1 MSHSWIERAFS
12 PAACAG
18 LAIGRDCVGFAR
30 LGAGG
35 KVEALEERPLS
46 ARLFSASPAPESRQ
60 ALAEALRPLGA
71 AIGRRY
77 LPLHVSVPDAAVRWA
92 TFELDEMP
100 KSAATRLE
108 LARFRF
114 ARQGAN
120 GASAYACQPLERD
133 GQKHLLLG
141 MAMDGA
147 WRRCITEAF
156 AEAGLDP
163 WTLNANAC
171 RQFNRFHDRLVE
183 SAGALLA
190 AAPDAWSLWLW
201 DERGRPRHARAR
213 WREAGQDHAD
223 IALEAERS
231 ILAYVHGAPGRSVE
245 RVFVAAG
252 AETGAIADALD
263 ARLREPCTRLPAE
276 EAAPSA
282 ALAIAAALE
291 R

>member
-1 MSHSWIERAFS
+1 MSRSWIERAFR
-12 PAACAG
+12 PAAGAG
-18 LAIGRDCVGFAR
+18 LAIGRDYVGFAR
-30 LGAGG
+30 VGAGG
-35 KVEALEERPLS
+35 KVEALEERPLA
-46 ARLFSASPAPESRQ
+46 ARLFCGSPTPEAQ
-60 ALAEALRPLGA
+60 HLLAQALRPFA
-71 AIGRRY
+71 SAIGRRY
-77 LPLHVSVPDAAVRWA
+77 LPLHVSLPDAAIRWA
-92 TFELDEMP
+92 TFELDELP
-100 KSAATRLE
+100 KGPATQLE

-133 GQKHLLLG
+133 AQKHLLFG

-147 WRRCITEAF
+147 WRRCVIEALG
-156 AEAGLDP
+156 AAGLAA

-213 WREAGQDHAD
+213 WREGSADHTEM
-223 IALEAERS
+223 ALEAERS
-231 ILAYVHGAPGRSVE
+231 ILAYVHGGPGRSVA
-245 RVFVAAG
+245 RVFVAA
-252 AETGAIADALD
+252 AAQTGAIADALD
-263 ARLREPCTRLPAE
+263 ARLRAPCTRLPAE
-276 EAAPSA
+276 DAVPSA
-282 ALAIAAALE
+282 ALAVAAALE